1 MSAACFR
8 PGRRPGEPCRG
19 VARSRMRLVWNRHC
33 GEECFPWRHL
43 GAIPA
48 LGRWDLEEKFTFAAP
63 DWRVCLQSSSEED
76 GFEAFFPDSR
86 IFHDNV
92 SIVVACHRFG
102 FISVFG
108 SDAWVGSCS
117 LCPLRRQNS
126 PYCIVSGLVG
136 DVMGGVPAGG
146 V

>member
-1 MSAACFR
+1 M
-8 PGRRPGEPCRG
+8 EPALWRG
-19 VARSRMRLVWNRHC
+19 MFSL
-33 GEECFPWRHL
+33 EHL